1 MKESNMEFFARI
13 DPELSDGLALWEAL
27 GFAEQDLA
35 GDRITALRERA
46 AHVLAALVAE
56 LPPNDRVLRED
67 RSVPGPRGD
76 VPIRIYRPV
85 AAEAP
90 LPCLAWI
97 HGGGMIFGSVDADDL
112 ACDRYAE
119 AVGCVVISVDYR
131 LAPEHPHP
139 APVEDCYAALRW
151 AAENAGELGIDPG
164 RIALGGSS
172 AGGGLAAG
180 TALLARDR
188 GGPPVVFQLL
198 VYPMLD
204 DRDGTPSTAEF
215 DAILTW
221 SRRHNRSGWAALL
234 GDRAGTA
241 DVDQYAAP
249 ARATDLSG
257 LPPALIQV
265 GELEVFRDEDIDY
278 ATRLLAAGVPT
289 QLHVYPG
296 AYHAWDAV
304 APGAA
309 ASFRALQERV
319 EALSRALHPGESTY
333 TAVTSP
339 PLGLNVAPM

>member
-1 MKESNMEFFARI
+1 MEFLERI
-13 DPELSDGLALWEAL
+13 DPELVEGLASWEAL

-35 GDRITALRERA
+35 GERITALRQRA
-46 AHVLAALVAE
+46 TQVLAMLIAD
-56 LPPNDRVLRED
+56 LPPNDRVARED

-85 AAEAP
+85 GATAP
-90 LPCLAWI
+90 LPCLLWI

-112 ACDRYAE
+112 ACDGYAE

-139 APVEDCYAALRW
+139 APVEDCYAALAW
-151 AAENAGELGIDPG
+151 AAANAGALGIDPG

-204 DRDGTPSTAEF
+204 DRDATPSSLEF

-221 SRRHNRSGWAALL
+221 SRRHNRSGWSALL

-241 DVDQYAAP
+241 GVDHYAAP
-249 ARATDLSG
+249 ARARDLSG

-265 GELEVFRDEDIDY
+265 GELEVFRDEDVDY
-278 ATRLLAAGVPT
+278 AARLLAAGVAT

-296 AYHAWDAV
+296 AFHAWDSV
-304 APGAA
+304 APGAPA
-309 ASFRALQERV
+309 AVRALQERI
-319 EALSRALHPGESTY
+319 EALGRALHPPGSAY

-339 PLGLNVAPM
+339 PLGLNVAPT